1 MIQCIDTVPRMKKG
15 LDGCKTNTSKRINSA
30 LACLSSLRV
39 WHQLSLHVLHLVSCI
54 KGYSFLFHSPSRF
67 TRTLPFPR
75 EPQICIYQEGFSS
88 NLHESSLPGGE
99 DCAMCSP
106 FYDSRPGVTFGRG
119 AVHGMA
125 LPRPQS
131 PVDGSQAPPPKCHCL
146 HVDNWQECWNTFDSW
161 E

>member
-1 MIQCIDTVPRMKKG
+1 MKKG

-67 TRTLPFPR
+67 TRTLRFPR

-88 NLHESSLPGGE
+88 NLQESSLPGGE